1 MNYSSKPT
9 LIQPNF
15 ASTRRKRDRKNVT
28 LNKDCSRK
36 PVRRIITPYKNITIK
51 DPLHSYDSM
60 KFQAV

>member
-36 PVRRIITPYKNITIK
+36 PR
-51 DPLHSYDSM
+51 
-60 KFQAV
+60 